1 MGLRGLHEEYKCL
14 DLSVDK
20 WAEVEFK
27 NEVTGEIDV
36 KDVYD
41 GVQLME
47 EKEDD
52 KYLGDVISK
61 DGKNIKNIKA
71 RIGKGTGIVNKILTM
86 LDGIHFGKHYWSVV
100 SCSILKHGTM

>member
-1 MGLRGLHEEYKCL
+1 M
-14 DLSVDK
+14 DK
-20 WAEVEFK
+20 WSEVEIT
-27 NEVTGEIDV
+27 NDVTGEIDF

-47 EKEDD
+47 EKEED

-71 RIGKGTGIVNKILTM
+71 RIAKGTGIVNKILTI
-86 LDGIHFGKHYWSVV
+86 LDGIHFGKHFFKVGVLLRNTLLVSSVLFN
-100 SCSILKHGTM
+100 SEAWTM